1 MASRRHLLRLA
12 TAVALAASL
21 FSQARSPSAAFAAE
35 PPAASTDPIPPEP
48 DDEQFALDFETSQV
62 LGSIRAE
69 EAYHGVARLTD
80 KRTGL
85 QLIDSRYS
93 ALNLFR
99 LFSTNL
105 GMGTPR
111 SMDRQIKVADG
122 SVEIHWAATEA
133 HQGEITARYEV
144 RDPNVVDLSVTV
156 RTLGTYPKYE
166 ILLPSY
172 FDNTLVPH
180 VDLKPSARAGKN
192 PDGIDLIVPMVN
204 DVFRG
209 GVLQFPRDALAARLC
224 LDGRWSRSEYGS
236 SVAPF
241 YPVRPYG
248 RCLALVT
255 DPEKRVGVALM
266 ADPRHCSAISA
277 RYFAENNEDRM
288 TSYTAIDFSLF
299 GCDFLPGDRRT
310 ARVRLVLT
318 ELDEQLSQPLELYR
332 AFIAEVNDSPDPS
345 QESAPQ

>member
-1 MASRRHLLRLA
+1 MILTSIILPNGQ
-12 TAVALAASL
+12 V
-21 FSQARSPSAAFAAE
+21 PSALAAE
-35 PPAASTDPIPPEP
+35 PPAG
-48 DDEQFALDFETSQV
+48 EQFALDFETSQMR
-62 LGSIRAE
+62 GSIRAE

-85 QLIDSRYS
+85 QLIDPRYS

-111 SMDRQIKVADG
+111 EMDRKIDVG
-122 SVEIHWAATEA
+122 ERSVEIRWAPNEA

-156 RTLGTYPKYE
+156 RAVGTYSEYE

-172 FDNTLVPH
+172 FDKTLVPH
-180 VDLKPSARAGKN
+180 VYLKPSRRAGSG
-192 PDGIDLIVPMVN
+192 DAEVDRVVPMVN

-209 GVLQFPRDALAARLC
+209 GVLQFPRDALAARLA
-224 LDGRWSRSEYGS
+224 LDGRWSRSEYAS

-241 YPVRPYG
+241 YPVRHYG
-248 RCLALVT
+248 YCLALVT
-255 DPEKRVGVALM
+255 DPDKRVGVVLM

-277 RYFAENNEDRM
+277 RYFAEDEQDRM

-299 GCDFLPGDRRT
+299 GCDLLPGDQRT
-310 ARVRLVLT
+310 VRVRLVLT
-318 ELDEQLSQPLELYR
+318 ELDEELSQPLALYR
-332 AFIAEVNDSPDPS
+332 EFISELNNPSDSPETATTAREVKPDD
-345 QESAPQ
+345 